1 MLREIIIVMANN
13 DDDQSKR
20 VEQIKRRYSVVKR
33 ILFKLMMLMEY
44 LPRYISIL
52 YRQN

>member
-13 DDDQSKR
+13 NDDQSKR
-20 VEQIKRRYSVVKR
+20 VEQIDYSVDKR

-44 LPRYISIL
+44 LPRYVSIL